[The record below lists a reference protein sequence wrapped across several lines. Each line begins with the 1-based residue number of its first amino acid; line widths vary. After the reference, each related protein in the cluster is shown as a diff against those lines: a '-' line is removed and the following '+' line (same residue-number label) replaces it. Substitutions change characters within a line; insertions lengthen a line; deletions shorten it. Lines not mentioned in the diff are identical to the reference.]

1 MFYKFVS
8 KITKELVKQSLRV
21 TVGTPILPRTS
32 SLLIHWYTLFYTT
45 AANKERLKRDK
56 RGGYVFCNSSV
67 REKNRVVVIQVRVDI
82 SSHE

>member
-1 MFYKFVS
+1 MYYTH
-8 KITKELVKQSLRV
+8 KI
-21 TVGTPILPRTS
+21 GTPILPRTNV
-32 SLLIHWYTLFYTT
+32 HWYTLFYTT